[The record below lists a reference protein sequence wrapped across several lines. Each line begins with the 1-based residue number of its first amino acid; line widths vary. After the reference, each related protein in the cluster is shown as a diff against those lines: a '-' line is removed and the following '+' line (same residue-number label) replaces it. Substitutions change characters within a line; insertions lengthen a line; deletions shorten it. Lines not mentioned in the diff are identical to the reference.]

1 MMKVNPD
8 AFAVFLHRG
17 IPHSIYHAA
26 LGEGKINQT

>member
-17 IPHSIYHAA
+17 IPNSINHAA
-26 LGEGKINQT
+26 LGKGKINQT